1 MAYLEFISDE
11 HLEEHI
17 KQTLNQ
23 YRETLKKIDLK
34 KFNENIIDPIKLTF
48 DSIVYNKEL
57 KTILNEE
64 IARQRDKTN
73 TNAIGYFHQN
83 IFKYIQN
90 CSVPTQGFDI
100 IFDNGKIKYYV
111 ELKNKHNT
119 MNKGGADSVYINLQN
134 QALKENN
141 CICALVEVIAK
152 YSQNIKW
159 QRTLNGNRVEN
170 ERIRRIS
177 IDKFYEIV
185 TGDKNAFSKL
195 CKILPEI
202 ITRIANETIADQREE
217 DTVFDELQEK
227 DENLLK
233 SLYLLAF
240 KTYEGFDNF

>member
-1 MAYLEFISDE
+1 MAYLNFITDE
-11 HLEEHI
+11 NLEEHI

-57 KTILNEE
+57 KQILNEE

-83 IFKYIQN
+83 IFKYINN
-90 CSVPTQGFDI
+90 CSVPTQGFDV
-100 IFDNGKIKYYV
+100 IFDNGSIKYYI

-134 QALKENN
+134 QALKDNN

-152 YSQNIKW
+152 NSQNIKW
-159 QRTLNGNRVEN
+159 QRTLNGQRVEN

-195 CKILPEI
+195 CKILPEL
-202 ITRIANETIADQREE
+202 ITKIANETIATQREE
-217 DTVFDELQEK
+217 DTVFEELQEK

>member
-11 HLEEHI
+11 DLEKHI
-17 KQTLNQ
+17 EETLNE
-23 YRETLKKIDLK
+23 YRETLKKIDLN

-48 DSIVYNKEL
+48 DSIVYNKKL
-57 KTILNEE
+57 KVILNEE

-73 TNAIGYFHQN
+73 TNAIGYFHQK
-83 IFKYIQN
+83 IFKYINN
-90 CSVPTQGFDI
+90 CTVPSQGFDI
-100 IFDNGKIKYYV
+100 IYNNGSTKYYV

-134 QALKENN
+134 QALKEPN

-152 YSQNIKW
+152 TSQNIKW
-159 QRTLNGNRVEN
+159 QRTLNGQKVEN

-185 TGDKNAFSKL
+185 TGDKESFSKL
-195 CKILPEI
+195 CKVLPTL
-202 ITRIANETIADQREE
+202 ITKIVNKKISSKREK
-217 DTVFDELQEK
+217 DTVFEELKKK
-227 DENLLK
+227 DKNLLK

-240 KTYEGFDNF
+240 KTYEGFDKF